1 MKPWNNGRAFNITV
15 AIFLSLVLWLYVINV
30 ENPTGDATFR
40 NFPIQIQGADTLE
53 SAGLMVTDLD
63 RETLKIKVTGR
74 RKTLMQI
81 PRSKLSATLDLSG
94 ITGPGTW
101 TLTSHVSL
109 GGAVSEG
116 SVSVSESKDFLV
128 TVTVEKT
135 ASKEVPVRSEF
146 EGTLAA
152 GYEADPIQLEPSTL
166 EITGPE
172 DYIAQ
177 ISYALVEIQGE
188 DLSQSVT
195 GELPYL
201 LMDEEGNSLS
211 RDNLIPSAERIAVTL
226 PVVKVYE
233 IPLSVEFVAGGGAEA
248 ADATCAISPQTV
260 RLSGD
265 DEVLSAMKELVI
277 GQVDLSQ
284 VFTLRNFTFPIQL
297 PQGITLRSE
306 ETQASAQVSLQDLP
320 MRSIATS
327 QITLSNVPRG
337 WNASLVNS
345 SIQVW
350 VRGEEEALD
359 RITGDN
365 IRVEVDLSQVQPTAG
380 QRRAEAKVSLVDADG
395 LGVVGTDYSVAV
407 SLSR

>member
-1 MKPWNNGRAFNITV
+1 MKNLKNGRAFNITV
-15 AIFLSLVLWLYVINV
+15 AVFLALVLWLYVINV
-30 ENPTGDATFR
+30 ENPTGDTTFR
-40 NFPIQIQGADTLE
+40 NFPIQVQGADTLKN
-53 SAGLMVTDLD
+53 AGLMVTNLD
-63 RETLKIKVTGR
+63 RDTLKIKVTGR

-101 TLTSHVSL
+101 TLTCHVSL
-109 GGAVSEG
+109 GGTVSEG

-128 TVTVEKT
+128 TATVEKT
-135 ASKEVPVRSEF
+135 ASKVVPVQSQFR
-146 EGTLAA
+146 GTLAA
-152 GYEADPIQLEPSTL
+152 GYEADPIQMEPSTL

-172 DYIAQ
+172 DYIQQ
-177 ISYALVEIQGE
+177 ISSALVDVPGE
-188 DLSQSVT
+188 DLSQSVS
-195 GELPYL
+195 GDMPFL
-201 LMDEEGNSLS
+201 LLDQEGNTLS
-211 RDNLIPSAERIAVTL
+211 TEHLILSAEEIAITL

-233 IPLSVEFVAGGGAEA
+233 IPLSVEFVAGGGAAEE
-248 ADATCAISPQTV
+248 DVTCTISPQTV

-265 DEVLSAMKELVI
+265 DEVLSSMKELVI

-306 ETQASAQVSLQDLP
+306 ETQASVQVSLQDLP

-327 QITLSNVPRG
+327 QITLSNIPRG

-350 VRGEEEALD
+350 VRGEEEVLN
-359 RITGDN
+359 RITGEN

-380 QRRAEAKVSLVDADG
+380 QRRAEAKVSLVDAEG